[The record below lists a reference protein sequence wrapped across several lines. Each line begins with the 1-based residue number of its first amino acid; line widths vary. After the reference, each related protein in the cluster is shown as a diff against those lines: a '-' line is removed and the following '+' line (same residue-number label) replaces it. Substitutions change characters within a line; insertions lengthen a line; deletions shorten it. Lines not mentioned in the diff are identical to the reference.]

1 MININKVIGNRSTF
15 FSGWSDVVYTKRDIL
30 LSPKCMSLA
39 QSKNKR
45 RLQNLRIFMFI
56 MKKINCVIWWGQ
68 SHTRL
73 TPTCPSHVL
82 LCTVTHTHVLPSHVH
97 PVYCWGQSH
106 THILP
111 PHVHHVYCCAQS
123 HTYMSYPHMSILC
136 TVGDSHIHM
145 SYPYMS
151 IL

>member
-1 MININKVIGNRSTF
+1 MVSKFSNIMININKVIGNRSTF

-30 LSPKCMSLA
+30 LSPKCMSFA

-73 TPTCPSHVL
+73 TPTCPSRVL
-82 LCTVTHTHVLPSHVH
+82 LRTVTHTHVLPSHVH

-106 THILP
+106 KHILP
-111 PHVHHVYCCAQS
+111 PHVHPLYCCVQS
-123 HTYMSYPHMSILC
+123 HTHVLP
-136 TVGDSHIHM
+136 SHVHPV
-145 SYPYMS
+145 YC
-151 IL
+151 